1 MNKTSIIILTYNNL
15 DYTKAC
21 IESIRKYTEK
31 NSYEIIVVDNNST
44 DDTKEWLLKQD
55 DIKTILNDENLG
67 FPRGCNQGIEKSLSN
82 NDILLLNNDTVVT
95 SNWLNN
101 LKTCLYSNKN
111 IGAVGAVS
119 NHNEN
124 LQGVDFT
131 YNDLDE
137 MQKLA
142 KRNNI
147 SNSDKWEEKNF
158 LIGFCL
164 LIKREVINKIGS
176 LDCAYSPGYIEDND
190 LSLKIISLGYK
201 LMLAHDSF
209 IHHYLGTAFR
219 KDLDEFYKV
228 LYKNRKYFYNKWG
241 FDTFSFDDIKDASIK
256 ILDNPKKVL
265 DINSSIGT
273 TILKIKYLFPDCIIE
288 GVEPNTHKRKISSK
302 FATIYNSLEEIGDN
316 IYDFILIGNLLEN
329 VDNPT
334 IMIIKITSK
343 ILNILIDFLFLLAL
357 FAGFFISLLG
367 NILLVSFILILSVVL
382 LVLGISSSVLTEDDS
397 YSSLMVL
404 SSDSL
409 VLLKDLLSPRSI
421 SRKSLPNISSK
432 AFSKLSS
439 GVLLFIYN
447 ASLF

>member
-44 DDTKEWLLKQD
+44 DDTKEWLLKQY

-119 NHNEN
+119 NHDEN

-288 GVEPNTHKRKISSK
+288 GVEPNTYKRKISSK

-316 IYDFILIGNLLEN
+316 LYDFILIGNLLEN

-334 IMIIKITSK
+334 IIINKLKKFLNKGGYIIGEIENIASIENIKLLLEDTWFYKHNKNNYYTISDIIKMFRELGFNNEYVFSWYKKLDPEEKRIQAF
-343 ILNILIDFLFLLAL
+343 LNE
-357 FAGFFISLLG
+357 
-367 NILLVSFILILSVVL
+367 VSFEKLPI
-382 LVLGISSSVLTEDDS
+382 TY
-397 YSSLMVL
+397 YSFRFQ
-404 SSDSL
+404 
-409 VLLKDLLSPRSI
+409 KCE
-421 SRKSLPNISSK
+421 
-432 AFSKLSS
+432 
-439 GVLLFIYN
+439 
-447 ASLF
+447 

>member
-15 DYTKAC
+15 DYTKSC

-44 DDTKEWLLKQD
+44 DDTKEWLLKQEY
-55 DIKTILNDENLG
+55 IKTILNDENLG
-67 FPRGCNQGIEKSLSN
+67 FPKGCNQGIEVASSN
-82 NDILLLNNDTVVT
+82 NDILLLNNDTIVT

-101 LKTCLYSNKN
+101 LKTCLYSSEN

-137 MQKLA
+137 MQDLA
-142 KRNNI
+142 KQNNI
-147 SNSDKWEEKNF
+147 SDPDKWEEKNF

-190 LSLKIISLGYK
+190 LSLRIINLGYK

-219 KDLDEFYKV
+219 KDLDEFYKI

-273 TILKIKYLFPDCIIE
+273 TILKIKYLFPNCIIE
-288 GVEPNTHKRKISSK
+288 GVEPNTNKRKISSK
-302 FATIYNSLEEIGDN
+302 FATIYKSLDEVGDN
-316 IYDFILIGNLLEN
+316 LYDFILIGNLLEN
-329 VDNPT
+329 VDNPV
-334 IMIIKITSK
+334 IVINKLK
-343 ILNILIDFLFLLAL
+343 RILNKDGYIIGEIENIASIENIKLLLEDTWFYKHNKNNYYTISDIKKLFGELGFNNEYIFSWYKKLDPEEKRIQAFLNE
-357 FAGFFISLLG
+357 ISFEKLP
-367 NILLVSFILILSVVL
+367 ITYYSF
-382 LVLGISSSVLTEDDS
+382 
-397 YSSLMVL
+397 
-404 SSDSL
+404 
-409 VLLKDLLSPRSI
+409 RFQ
-421 SRKSLPNISSK
+421 KSE
-432 AFSKLSS
+432 
-439 GVLLFIYN
+439 
-447 ASLF
+447 